1 LSLINRVLVGQ
12 AGPIAKTFPPLEK
25 AAIDGNAW
33 GHILNPFLAML
44 AVACMLKTG
53 TDNFCARKR

>member
-25 AAIDGNAW
+25 AAIDGNAL
-33 GHILNPFLAML
+33 GSYFESVFGDAGSGLHAE
-44 AVACMLKTG
+44 
-53 TDNFCARKR
+53 DRH